1 MWVLNW
7 AGVSQID
14 TIQGVTPKV
23 SVDIQRD
30 LKIPD
35 SVGALAGSLCA
46 SESYVS
52 RHAAAYAPAT
62 SRASILRLCWARI
75 H

>member
-1 MWVLNW
+1 MCGRPDR
-7 AGVSQID
+7 AGAPQID

-30 LKIPD
+30 FKIPD

-46 SESYVS
+46 SESYIS
-52 RHAAAYAPAT
+52 RCASDT
-62 SRASILRLCWARI
+62 SRVSILR
-75 H
+75 HS